1 MSEGDAILLLLNT
14 PMNDGSTQDNK
25 MIDTETVDSD
35 NVDAEHIEAG
45 ADSNT
50 ADAAGGSSAGPAKS
64 ASSGKPA
71 EKNTADMKWYVI
83 HAYSGFE
90 GKVKQLLEDRMR
102 INGLEHLFG
111 DIIIPQETVTEL
123 VKGERKEVKKKFF
136 PGYVI
141 VQMLLNEHSWHL
153 VKETPKVSGFVGG
166 DTEFPEPLSDAEVQR
181 ILSQVEHGSAAVSG
195 KGQFEAGDL
204 VTVKDGAFVGFKGT
218 VDEVRPEKGKIR
230 ILISI
235 FGREQKVDFD
245 IIQVEK
251 S

>member
-1 MSEGDAILLLLNT
+1 
-14 PMNDGSTQDNK
+14 MNDGSTQDNN
-25 MIDTETVDSD
+25 MSDTETVDN
-35 NVDAEHIEAG
+35 NVDAGSDSTTVDLSTGDLSSGGTSAG
-45 ADSNT
+45 AGAT
-50 ADAAGGSSAGPAKS
+50 SAEQSTKS
-64 ASSGKPA
+64 DKPVA
-71 EKNTADMKWYVI
+71 KNTADMKWYVI

-111 DIIIPQETVTEL
+111 EIIIPQETVTEL

-141 VQMLLNEHSWHL
+141 VQMVLNEHSWHL

-195 KGQFEAGDL
+195 KGQFEVGDM

-218 VDEVRPEKGKIR
+218 VDEVRPEKGKIK

>member
-1 MSEGDAILLLLNT
+1 
-14 PMNDGSTQDNK
+14 MNDGSTQDNK
-25 MIDTETVDSD
+25 MSDTETVANSD
-35 NVDAEHIEAG
+35 TDIEHVDTG
-45 ADSNT
+45 ADSET
-50 ADAAGGSSAGPAKS
+50 ADAATLTPSDNSVYSSSVSTESVKPTSVAA
-64 ASSGKPA
+64 PA

-102 INGLEHLFG
+102 INGIENLFG

-181 ILSQVEHGSAAVSG
+181 IIAQVEHGSAGVSG

-204 VTVKDGAFVGFKGT
+204 VTVKDGAFVGFRGT